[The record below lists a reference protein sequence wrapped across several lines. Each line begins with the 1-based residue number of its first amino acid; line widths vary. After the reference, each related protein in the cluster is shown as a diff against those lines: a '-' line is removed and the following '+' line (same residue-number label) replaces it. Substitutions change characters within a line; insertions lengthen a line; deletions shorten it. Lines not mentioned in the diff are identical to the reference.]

1 MTYSENVA
9 SWCNANKAEVIFRY
23 DAKARDWYVHL
34 YASKRTANSVDIE
47 FRSSSVERALVELTE
62 KIWELRKGK
71 RNDKGSK

>member
-9 SWCNANKAEVIFRY
+9 SWCNANESEVVFRY
-23 DAKARDWYVHL
+23 DAKAREWYVHL

-47 FRSSSVERALVELTE
+47 FRAKSVEQALIDLSE
-62 KIWELRKGK
+62 IISELRKGK